1 MMPNPRTRTR
11 FRETLLV
18 RLTDAAATLGVSEAF
33 VRSEIKA
40 GRLEARRAGR
50 AVLVPSDELKRWAAD
65 LPPAA

>member
-18 RLTDAAATLGVSEAF
+18 RMTDAAASLGVSEAHI
-33 VRSEIKA
+33 RNEIKA
-40 GRLEARRAGR
+40 GRLTARKAGR
-50 AVLVPSDELKRWAAD
+50 ATLIPADELKRWAED

>member
-18 RLTDAAATLGVSEAF
+18 RLTDAAATLGLSEAAI
-33 VRSEIKA
+33 RSEIKA
-40 GRLEARRAGR
+40 GRIEARKAGR
-50 AVLVPSDELKRWAAD
+50 AVLIPADELKRWAAD

>member
-18 RLTDAAATLGVSEAF
+18 RLTDAAASVGLSEAALRAEI
-33 VRSEIKA
+33 RS
-40 GRLEARRAGR
+40 GRLEARRMGR
-50 AVLVPSDELKRWAAD
+50 AVVVPVDELKRWAAD